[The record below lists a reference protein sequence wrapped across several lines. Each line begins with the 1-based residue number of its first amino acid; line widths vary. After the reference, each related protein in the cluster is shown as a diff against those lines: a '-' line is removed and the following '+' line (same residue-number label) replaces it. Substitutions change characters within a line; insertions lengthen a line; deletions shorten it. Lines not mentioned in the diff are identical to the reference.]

1 MGGIIVFL
9 FSPLLIVAV
18 VYVVSLQG
26 VTARL
31 QEAHPEVWDELGA
44 PTLLSRKLRKF
55 IGSYEFSQLGDKIL
69 MRRRTVARLFMGVFV
84 ICVAL
89 VALAFL
95 LLFTVRT

>member
-1 MGGIIVFL
+1 MGAIVILL
-9 FSPLLIVAV
+9 FSPLLIIAV

-31 QEAHPEVWDELGA
+31 QEAHPEIWDELGA
-44 PTLLSRKLRKF
+44 PTLLNRKLRKF
-55 IGSYEFSQLGDKIL
+55 IGSYAFSQLGDRIL
-69 MRRRTVARLFMGVFV
+69 LKRRTVARLVMGVFV

-95 LLFTVRT
+95 LLLSFS